1 MSDKKKI
8 RDAFRN
14 AVWKRDGYKCVMCG
28 KKAVDA
34 HHITDRNDMPWGGY
48 VLENGISLCAECH
61 LLAEQWHVSGNKE
74 APEGWH
80 PDDLYKKIG
89 SSKELA
95 VEKSDNLNLEFKLR
109 KR

>member
-14 AVWKRDGYKCVMCG
+14 NVFRRDRHKCVMCG
-28 KKAVDA
+28 KPAVDA

-48 VLENGISLCAECH
+48 VIENGISLCSDCH
-61 LLAEQWHVSGNKE
+61 IKAEQLHATGV
-74 APEGWH
+74 AYEGYA
-80 PDDLYKKIG
+80 PDDLYKRIS

-95 VEKSDNLNLEFKLR
+95 VKKSEGLNAEFKLR
-109 KR
+109 RR